1 MWDIVKAGLWGKF
14 IGVNSYTTKE
24 ERSQINDLRFQ
35 LKKLRK
41 ENIEDKARRKDIIKI
56 KVETNVIERRKT
68 TEKIKLRAIF

>member
-24 ERSQINDLRFQ
+24 RSQINDLRFQ

-41 ENIEDKARRKDIIKI
+41 EKIEDKARRKDIIKI

>member
-41 ENIEDKARRKDIIKI
+41 EKIEDKARRKDIIKI